1 MEIENF
7 FNLLVKKAT
16 KTANEIST
24 RKITSSSEL
33 LTTTVSA
40 VAKKITSSVRESS
53 VYVSTHVY
61 SETTSRSY
69 LIAFCTFG
77 GIVIAFCF
85 ISVVFLIIRYKRGTF
100 LVFLCVFI
108 INSFYFCSYSKP
120 TTLGITSTTTT
131 TTTTCFSTATQSL
144 SSKTYQN

>member
-53 VYVSTHVY
+53 VYVSTQ
-61 SETTSRSY
+61 
-69 LIAFCTFG
+69 
-77 GIVIAFCF
+77 
-85 ISVVFLIIRYKRGTF
+85 VFLKQHQDHI
-100 LVFLCVFI
+100 
-108 INSFYFCSYSKP
+108 
-120 TTLGITSTTTT
+120 
-131 TTTTCFSTATQSL
+131 
-144 SSKTYQN
+144 